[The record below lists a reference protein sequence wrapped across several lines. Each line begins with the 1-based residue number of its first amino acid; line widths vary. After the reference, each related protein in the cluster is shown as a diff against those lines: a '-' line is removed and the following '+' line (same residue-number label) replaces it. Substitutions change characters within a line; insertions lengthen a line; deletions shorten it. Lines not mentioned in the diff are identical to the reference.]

1 MNTIYIVQ
9 YYTGGII
16 SVHFNEEDAEE
27 VLLKFNVEDDDGEVV
42 AYVEQWEVE

>member
-1 MNTIYIVQ
+1 MNSVYIVQ
-9 YYTGGII
+9 YYAGGII

-27 VLLKFNVEDDDGEVV
+27 VLLKFNVEDDGEV